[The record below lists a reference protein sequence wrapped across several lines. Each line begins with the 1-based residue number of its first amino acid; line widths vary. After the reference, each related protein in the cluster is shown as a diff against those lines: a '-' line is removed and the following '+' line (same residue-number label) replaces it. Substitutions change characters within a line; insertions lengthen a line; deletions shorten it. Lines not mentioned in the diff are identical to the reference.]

1 MARIDGTLNGETL
14 TGTDYNDQMFG
25 HGGNDVLLSS
35 LGYDTYDGG
44 YGYDTY
50 KFRSLSEANYDRIE
64 WFEHGYDAIDLGAID
79 SKESSWS
86 SPSTWG
92 NNAFTFKGNLY
103 GAGLGKGELGYQ
115 WGNGETFIYG
125 NTDGDGSYELAI
137 RVSGYHT
144 FSANEFVL

>member
-1 MARIDGTLNGETL
+1 MARIDGNYWGEVL

-25 HGGNDVLLSS
+25 NGGNDVLVSS
-35 LGYDTYDGG
+35 KGYDSYDGGVGYDTYM
-44 YGYDTY
+44 
-50 KFRSLSEANYDRIE
+50 FRSVSEAYGDTIS
-64 WFEHGYDAIDLGAID
+64 WFEHGYDAIDLGSID
-79 SKESSWS
+79 AKEYSWS
-86 SPSTWG
+86 SASTWG

-125 NTDGDGSYELAI
+125 NTDGDGTYELVI
-137 RVSGYHT
+137 RVNGYHT